1 MNLYVM
7 RHGIAVAA
15 PGPGIRSDQE
25 RPLSPKGLKRM
36 RRAANGILALKL
48 SFDRILT
55 SPLLRAQQTAQVIA
69 EVFHA
74 EDRIAEI
81 PELAPE
87 GSVQKL
93 LSSLAAYRGAKCL
106 LLVGH
111 QPLLGHTA
119 LFLLSGGNGV
129 EMDLKKGGICCI
141 EVDDL
146 PPKKAVLRWLLTPK
160 QLRLLG
166 AAEG

>member
-1 MNLYVM
+1 MNLYFM

-15 PGPGIRSDQE
+15 PGPGIHSDRE
-25 RPLSPKGLKRM
+25 RPLSPKGAKRL
-36 RRAANGILALKL
+36 RRAAKGLLALKL

-87 GSVQKL
+87 SSIQEL
-93 LSSLAAYRGAKCL
+93 LSSLAAYRESKRL
-106 LLVGH
+106 LFVGH
-111 QPLLGHTA
+111 QPLLGEIA
-119 LFLLSGGNGV
+119 SFLLSGEKGL
-129 EMDLKKGGICCI
+129 EMDFKKGGICCI
-141 EVDDL
+141 EVDSL

-166 AAEG
+166 GQ